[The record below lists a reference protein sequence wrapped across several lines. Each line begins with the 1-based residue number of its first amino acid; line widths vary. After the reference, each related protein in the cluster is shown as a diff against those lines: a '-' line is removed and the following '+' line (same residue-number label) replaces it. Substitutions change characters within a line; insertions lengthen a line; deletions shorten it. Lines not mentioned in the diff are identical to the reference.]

1 MTGAPG
7 GHSGMVRVS
16 FGRLSL
22 GRIGLL
28 DLTPLRTS
36 APFRRLWFGGAAG
49 ALAHQFVTVAVLF
62 QVWDLTRNPL
72 WTGMVGLATA
82 VPMILAALIGG
93 SLADALD
100 RRTIVRVAAYCQ
112 VLVAVGFVTQAALDL
127 DSMAVVI
134 VLVALAATTAGF
146 GAPARRSLMTRLLP
160 RPLVPAGVALHLFSF
175 QSTMLIGPALAGIVI
190 ARWDVTA
197 AYAVQLLVAPI
208 MLYAVIRLPR
218 LAHEGSPTRAGIG
231 SFVDGLRYVVR
242 APVVRG
248 SFGVDLFATL
258 LVTPIALF
266 PMINDLRFDGNPQTL
281 GLFFSAVA
289 VGGIL
294 AGLFSGAITRI
305 DRVGVVQLSAAAAWC
320 VALAGFGLAGQVW
333 LVLGALMV
341 AGAAD
346 TISVIARG
354 GLVQVAVP
362 DSHRGRV
369 FALDHVVGAGGPHL
383 GNARAGV
390 VASLTSAPV
399 ALVSGG
405 LLALAG
411 IGWIAWRNT
420 SLRRVRFSDLRQTAT
435 EPTASASATA
445 PSPPTPPVNSAE

>member
-197 AYAVQLLVAPI
+197 AYAVQLLV
-208 MLYAVIRLPR
+208 
-218 LAHEGSPTRAGIG
+218 
-231 SFVDGLRYVVR
+231 
-242 APVVRG
+242 
-248 SFGVDLFATL
+248 
-258 LVTPIALF
+258 TPIALF

-435 EPTASASATA
+435 EPTASAPATA
-445 PSPPTPPVNSAE
+445 PNPPTPPVNSAE